1 MSVGIQVL
9 RCEGAFGL
17 VRTPHA
23 FTFRVFPD
31 MWMSVDVTPLA
42 AAVTVDSH
50 EAPPPQQEQA
60 HAQDQDQAEPPQE
73 DTAPVTYTVL
83 DARAQRD
90 DGMGNCFDIEFTLI
104 RWSSGRFDSAVMK
117 CVARMSPVDGVTGRF
132 LDLSQALTP
141 EDPGVDFKLAL
152 SAAEAGVLEEQPL
165 MQQLFP
171 LTPGSYE
178 LQGCTLGGNGYMY
191 ECAVQIELLP
201 DGVLRGTSRELLF
214 PQECSL
220 QGLWRRD
227 QMSYMLQYRVN
238 ANSCTYVYF
247 GWPILSGMRGSWQNA
262 NIAAREHPAE
272 SGVLEFRL
280 VRCRRV
286 WSEAAHLDYPLPF
299 RQSVKLLLLASLRG
313 CASDLPSHLWRE
325 ILSYCDYDWF
335 GVDTFPDQDV

>member
-1 MSVGIQVL
+1 MSAGIQVL

-17 VRTPHA
+17 VRTPHE
-23 FTFRVFPD
+23 FTFHVFPD
-31 MWMSVDVTPLA
+31 MWMSVDVAPLA
-42 AAVTVDSH
+42 AAAASH
-50 EAPPPQQEQA
+50 EAPPPQREQA
-60 HAQDQDQAEPPQE
+60 HGLLNEEAEPQQV
-73 DTAPVTYTVL
+73 DAAPVTYTVL
-83 DARAQRD
+83 DARAQQD
-90 DGMGNCFDIEFTLI
+90 DVANCFDIEFTLI

-117 CVARMSPVDGVTGRF
+117 CVARLSPVDGVAGRF
-132 LDLSQALTP
+132 LDLSQELTP
-141 EDPGVDFKLAL
+141 EDPGVDFTLAL
-152 SAAEAGVLEEQPL
+152 SAGADTEPTVMEQPL
-165 MQQLFP
+165 TQQLFP

-178 LQGCTLGGNGYMY
+178 LRGCTLGGNGYMY
-191 ECAVQIELLP
+191 ECAVQVELLP

-214 PQECSL
+214 PQECTL

-227 QMSYMLQYRVN
+227 QMSYMLQYHVN

-286 WSEAAHLDYPLPF
+286 WSDVAHLDYPLPF
-299 RQSVKLLLLASLRG
+299 RQSTKLLLLASLRG

-335 GVDTFPDQDV
+335 GVDSFADQDL